1 MGRILGPNVR
11 NVLSIFDPVSG
22 KKLGLYYRLPTSSER
37 IAYESAQFSFEN
49 GMAKKNRTAEA
60 RQEYGL
66 MILEGFTKGSFHFSQ
81 EDGSLKDYSSDPAD
95 PDYIP
100 EWKEKIKDQA
110 IDLVEILAHRIFE
123 GYLVISD
130 QEDERKNSSETSR
143 ESLASMSATKARKKN
158 AG

>member
-11 NVLSIFDPVSG
+11 NLFNIFDPLSG
-22 KKLGLYYRLPTSSER
+22 KRLGLYYRLPISSER
-37 IAYESAQFSFEN
+37 VAYESAQYSFEN
-49 GMAKKNRTAEA
+49 GMAKKNRIAEA
-60 RQEYGL
+60 RQESGL
-66 MILEGFTKGSFHFSQ
+66 MILEGFIKGSFHLLQ
-81 EDGSLKDYSSDPAD
+81 EDGSLKDFSSDPAD

-100 EWKEKIKDQA
+100 EWKEKIKEYA
-110 IDLVEILAHRIFE
+110 LDLIEILAYRVFE

-130 QEDERKNSSETSR
+130 QVDERKNSSETSR